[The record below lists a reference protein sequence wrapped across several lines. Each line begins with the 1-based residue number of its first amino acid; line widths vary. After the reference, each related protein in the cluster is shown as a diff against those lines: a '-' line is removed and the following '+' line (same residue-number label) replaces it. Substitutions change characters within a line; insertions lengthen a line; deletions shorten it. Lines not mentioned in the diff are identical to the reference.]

1 MKQIKDLKVG
11 DTVYAL
17 NVYSYLRLLKV
28 KEIEEVKPYTEDYPF
43 VRYKVVLA
51 EMDNRTWGTFNLYSD
66 SKEFD
71 DYDVSGM
78 SYYLNKEEVKEILND
93 TLNDVKDSLKLLEE

>member
-1 MKQIKDLKVG
+1 
-11 DTVYAL
+11 
-17 NVYSYLRLLKV
+17 
-28 KEIEEVKPYTEDYPF
+28 
-43 VRYKVVLA
+43 
-51 EMDNRTWGTFNLYSD
+51 MDNRTWGTFNLYSD